1 MANGFDEMDE
11 FDGGGGDEFARLSN
25 AELYRQAYGGGT
37 DAGGAAGVGGGDEF
51 AGLSNAELYR
61 QAFAGPAKR
70 EEAGAS
76 LPEPERGERG
86 RSVYGRVNLN
96 ALPTHDELAAKGERG
111 GVETAMLNRQEKTGI
126 ESDYDGSWWGG
137 VRDASQAFAHAV
149 FGHPITNAMNANL
162 QALARGTYTDIFGNE
177 TPLEQLPDAT
187 LDYVMDNTGANGFAG
202 VRALLGERASHAWRG
217 EDNIMRQWDER
228 EGAKFADEAER
239 KRARVA
245 YAKELAQNMIS
256 MQEESKLAASD
267 ELAAREE
274 TFKGAL
280 GRGLLEQGGYT
291 ARFMIGKYGFIAGVL
306 EGVERAGELL
316 SDKTKVDKNG
326 EIVADA
332 KRDTMGAA
340 LAKGAARGV
349 IAPAVELVGGKLL
362 MAGAKG
368 AVRNTL
374 GRIPLV
380 KAAGGKLAATA
391 AGKSVAAFA
400 RKMDYVRRMTGMGS
414 FPEEMAEEWEDQ
426 VLDAAIGL
434 DRRASENAGTTA
446 LGRARESNAQFFT
459 AQNFGDLAKSMILM
473 QVIQGGAAH
482 ALDRMNA
489 RRVDAVLEN
498 VCGVERGKL
507 RNWTANQKQQAFTAW
522 VEGLSEEN
530 VRNMVDGGS
539 RALNRFMS
547 EMFGGHGMAPVAL
560 KDGEGRTVGRA
571 LVRTGRGG
579 ATAGEVNEAL
589 GEIRR
594 AAGENDFT
602 ERDADGNPVERRFT
616 PQTTEDGKGGSK
628 PMWTPAQDE
637 AGNPVLRLV
646 DAENGVTID
655 SYDFPDDDAPTYRVY
670 DARGRQRAADGI
682 ENALAY
688 ANGMV
693 ADLAQRNAK
702 LRYIRR
708 MAGDVLRNQ
717 RVFVGDTMAD
727 VRRDYDAQ
735 FGAGAFDRAMKS
747 GDGQYIEGEGDGE
760 ISGASFWMPETDAD
774 GKSTLVPATDRDGN
788 PVYETDAKGKPV
800 LDAAGNPVR
809 KMVRPRAVF
818 FALDSNRSVAELNA
832 TAYHEVARHSG
843 LAQMYTPEEKADFLR
858 RLSAG
863 SFGDAKNRMDWDGL
877 VRGQMAFRGKKS
889 EAELW
894 KDPDAVEEIF
904 AVMTEGMTE
913 SPSLKQRFMANVY
926 DWYRNR
932 FKQNLDI
939 QPDELAVVVD
949 ELNRFARRGGGAAP
963 GGGVTYQ
970 AREGRELEGDLANVK
985 EMRAMRRDAANA
997 RPALPYTPDAA
1008 EGTREKTFG
1017 EQKAEEDA
1025 ADAALAERMEADR
1038 AEEEA
1043 DRDKGGED
1051 ARQTRKNA
1059 PVSAPTE
1066 AGTTT
1071 QPRDAARAEGRKSG
1085 DAAVAAFDRNSTVL
1099 SGDEV
1104 RKTMPGYDPK
1114 DWRTHVDRT
1123 GYVGPHLEA
1132 QFRHLLK
1139 TRKGKGN
1146 GTVVFLAGGNG
1157 VGKSTFAQRLGGTP
1171 DFTIDSTL
1179 GNLDATKRQ
1188 IDAIL
1193 ANGEK
1198 PIIAFVYRNPR
1209 EAIEGIRNRVANGG
1223 HTVSPLSF
1231 ANSHVKSRDNLRL
1244 LSEAYGDKIDIRI
1257 YDNSVPNGPRITPEQ
1272 LEEKERIDHE
1282 ELRRL
1287 ASEHLGKEGRLAG
1300 SDRTGS
1306 VHGSGAKGEGAG
1318 RAEGGAETGRADRV
1332 DNATEGQRRGG
1343 DDDAAYRDWLSR
1355 TLRKDTPENRAKY
1368 GTDLVAAVA
1377 DYSKALGRS
1386 RNIKNTGTRLESVLR
1401 GMADGKAWRWS
1412 VPARGGGR
1420 VRVNLEDALARL
1432 DKAGKL
1438 YGGDGR
1444 AVLAPFRSLVEAV
1457 YPSVSQGRKDRVADV
1472 VRNVLGPLWPAHRQA
1487 YKEENRARYAP
1498 LAEER
1503 SRAAKR
1509 TLHGAKEYAEE
1520 QGDLRAYADA
1530 HPESRIARWLGT
1542 TMFVPSEGDNAA
1554 IHDWW
1559 KQNVGF
1565 GKDMDRA
1572 TARFLA
1578 GRNLESGSND
1588 GSDWWRE
1595 AGEDLSD
1602 GNDGADW
1609 DRITHF
1615 LDALLDERARAL
1627 EWAGKT
1633 RGGERAAGAEG
1644 ERTPSWYG
1652 KAEEDMTEGER
1663 NAMEAFAR
1671 DELDEIEGAN
1681 YDVTDDPHTLFRR
1694 SPSGAEAAE
1703 RTRREYNEVV
1713 ARYTNPDGTKR
1724 PGWMHAPNGKP
1735 TRLTERQWVQ
1745 VRTPSFKKWF
1755 GDWERLADLY
1765 AARDFALNSEPVA
1778 EVSGNDFQ
1786 KDPTGANTLIDRV
1799 ADYFAGFGGKAE
1811 SPDLGTVEL
1820 TRRGVKSSV
1829 AHGIGAKKAAAFA
1842 AVKDVIEKGVVFD
1855 RNDDWKGRGY
1865 ATAAIAAPIRMGGK
1879 DYVCELI
1886 VNRYKD
1892 RNAFYLHEVNLK
1904 EKLSDTIKTATGAVS
1919 IGESARPVMSI
1930 IAQRLAEV
1938 NPASVSKVVDENGE
1952 PQVVYHGHVDDFTVF
1967 KPSERGKL
1975 GKGVYLSAYKEKA
1988 GRYSRIKGK
1997 FGYGHE
2003 KVMSLFVNI
2012 RNPYVGSGERYDE
2025 GLRNALT
2032 DNSYDGIISDKNM
2045 VEIVARNPAQVK
2057 SATDNT
2063 GAFAPANPDIRFSV
2077 RRVTPEEDAAY
2088 MDAVKR
2094 GDTEAAEKMERD
2106 AVARAMPDTKVVG
2119 ADGKPMKVYHGSRTG
2134 ANIKIFRTPSFFSDN
2149 RDVADMFKKEADFI
2163 LRVNG
2168 KEVAIDDVTARQIAD
2183 ELTGGDYTPDEMANW
2198 GSFAESIRDIEDNG
2212 KGYGGRD
2219 VIADALGG
2227 VGIDTPLDEITEMS
2241 FMRVPDIYECY
2252 VNITNPLEIDFKGKT
2267 WGQEGTKEMEAAV
2280 RDAAK
2285 NGYDGVIVRNIRE
2298 GGFLG
2303 ELRNGEEPPLSTD
2316 YIPVIPN
2323 QIKLADAVTRDD
2335 AGNVIPLSQ
2344 RFDQQ
2349 NPDIRF
2355 SVRRMDDAARRRNLL
2370 AVHNIS
2376 LDGIRKV
2383 VELGG
2388 FAMPSIAVVRDD
2400 YGHSEFGDCTV
2411 LFAPSTIDPRRD
2423 RRNTIYSHDA
2433 WTPTFPAVYNRID
2446 EDGIARTNRAIIQ
2459 MVPEDV
2465 YRAIGNDHYKLNY
2478 LDGIHDAFDTA
2489 EDAADAYAGN
2499 AIVKA
2504 AYLVSNGETVTPVMV
2519 KKNYFAGKKGVV
2531 GHLDENMIAE
2541 LESRLGDR
2549 LVAAAEGPGAKAF
2562 SVYERLLPEV
2572 RRLIRTNDAYVRE
2585 KLDATGD
2592 DAFSEFEVSQ
2602 IADVVSAIRADK
2614 ERGEYGKKV
2623 VSEYATRR
2631 NISGRVDEN
2640 DPDYR
2645 AWINAQYG
2653 RPILGKGIYNGRE
2666 RFTAQG
2672 RKRAWDAL
2680 HDELTLENVVRAMKK
2695 TQPTNGSGILGRN
2708 PFGVAVKKFS
2718 SIGDLKKSGDGILR
2732 NLTRD
2737 EDKSIKEE
2745 LTARLGRLVS
2755 RYMETNEHQDANR
2768 YIEYNKAVDMM
2779 FDAFEKAHGRLDAMK
2794 RGLNG
2799 FGYSADDGLTR
2810 EIMSVFSDIS
2820 VMPTNYFE
2828 AKPQRAV
2835 RFDEMKAWIVP
2846 DSISP
2851 EDHRLLDERGQRVF
2865 TYRNGDE
2872 TDRLRAVNEA
2882 ADQTDVRFSIRVN
2895 PRLREEVEAALAK
2908 DADGHYGVS
2917 QGKVVRFADNLPI
2930 LNFLGVKVDGVFT
2943 TADRLRKMAGK
2954 HHLGGDQ
2961 IASLIERA
2969 DAPAAVFLDID
2980 GNGSNVILTD
2990 TMADDGNGT
2999 VKPVMVLLRPA
3010 KRGAGEY
3017 IASAY
3022 ARTDA
3027 GEGAYIAWKTR
3038 LRYLDENKIA
3048 GLGLKEETDSQ
3059 LKPSRPDEDV
3069 KTPEEFTSWR
3079 STANSVAQPGA
3090 GAQGPDVR
3098 FSIPRLYT
3106 GSAAD
3111 YERPS
3116 LHAIGTGEGNQA
3128 YGWGLYASN
3137 RRGVAESYAKINDGL
3152 HTFDGR
3158 PIEYISVALSPQ
3170 ERAIKAF
3177 TAANGDKN
3185 RARETLVGNAK
3196 RARGKSRKEWD
3207 DAVEWFDEN
3216 GGRLATAKP
3225 HLYEQTWFTDRAP
3238 GDESQLLKWYEP
3250 VSEEN
3255 VGRIQKQADS
3265 EGIGQAVR
3273 DALRYGD
3280 GYDGKDVY
3288 HALSRNFGSSKA
3300 ASEFLARAGIDGVK
3314 YPVDSYGKAVKDGDK
3329 AGWNY
3334 VSFRDDNIRVDHKW
3348 RDGGMVFR
3356 RVTDKSEIARLEN
3369 DPKGYTEAYASAQ
3382 VIDGKVYSPMAAYI
3396 DGKLTE
3402 PFGIGEWQKSEEH
3415 PELAD
3420 ASGNFKLDK
3429 TGRSKDAITAKYNP
3443 YWHSVSLDSPL
3454 NDQFS
3459 TDYARPN
3466 LVMIKVR
3473 IPNSDLLSGY
3483 RAENAKDPVGALKW
3497 KSGDVTNAL
3506 KRAGKP
3512 DRTVFLSRYRQVL
3525 KVLSNEEAARL
3536 IARQLEGVDIR
3547 LPANVVTPAVR
3558 DLLVGKY
3565 GVRLGEPTGNAN
3577 ARAKYARELREQGVR
3592 FRRNTN
3598 DNLREDV
3605 ASALN
3610 TDRESGKVISGHSV
3624 VEFSDTPVALLNAGI
3639 PDGRI
3644 YTHAY
3649 ILRKIEKKHDI
3660 DLNGI
3665 VSLVDAISEPAALLR
3680 DNAKDGYIVLTKQHA
3695 KDINGRNAPVMVY
3708 LRPDGKGNFIASA
3721 YSKTENGERQ
3731 FTNLINAGG
3740 LLSVDKN
3747 KIADLNLTGEVKS
3760 SFESAKVGNLFSSV
3774 PQSSGTEQGGVALRN
3789 RRYTPDP
3796 AARLLADALGLS
3808 AREAAALAAGAAN
3821 APLGVGNDRR
3831 DSMPGAAR
3839 DLVDAVSDEEGIAA
3853 AFDTTRNL
3861 VGRLFGKGAAERWR
3875 ALRRGLRRR
3884 LTNYLEPVVEMQRL
3898 VERRTLHRVR
3908 VEDSVADAAKFAYSH
3923 QTRMWEDA
3931 EREVLAPLYKEIAEN
3946 GLDAPAKSIGEGT
3959 VLHELLLALH
3969 GPAFNRMISERTD
3982 GKTLDGSGAS
3992 TAFWLGVLRGHGAN
4006 GTDAQLLG
4014 ALARGDYAALGW
4026 AGGSVGAK
4034 AAKAVSLVREL
4045 TNRTRDVLERSG
4057 RLGAKQ
4063 RATWEALSPFYVPMR
4078 FDLNADDNFVKV
4090 WLHGGT
4096 LEGGGYARNYAG
4108 GESRHAFGH
4117 RNIAD
4122 NPIVFAVQQHADA
4135 IQRATDNDVR
4145 RKLADM
4151 VRRNEFL
4158 GHVVDADGI
4167 VDMGGVVNPRA
4178 PSGFVGLPRAK
4189 TLGADTKA
4197 RESIAVGSLE
4207 QEDNIVAFKE
4217 GGDVKF
4223 IVLGPRT
4230 NASGRGAA
4238 EDRALSE
4245 AEARLVGRAVKKT
4258 SLAQVGPVLKFVRG
4272 LTRTFGQLRTT
4283 LSPEF
4288 LVSNFLADNAQA
4300 AGNVYATFGAK
4311 GVAQFERG
4319 VPAALASAR
4328 RMLNGKLGTSR
4339 MDAYAREMRE
4349 GGGLIGGL
4357 STANFADVQRDVERE
4372 VAKFAGDRKVR
4383 VLDFI
4388 SHMAERMNAPFEV
4401 ASRLSAY
4408 AVCRENGMTRAEAAK
4423 YAREVTVDFN
4433 QKGEWTPVLNAL
4445 YAFSNASLV
4454 DMERSFGAYAARRG
4468 LRLSFALVALG
4479 FLSSMLGYWQD
4490 DPDDAREGAAQWKDT
4505 KDYVK
4510 QNKLGFRAGTNLYS
4524 VPIRGVNRVLYY
4536 AGHKLWE
4543 VLSGRQG
4550 AGEAAWEVGSF
4561 AASNLVDPIGDAA
4574 KPLQAVTPSVLRP
4587 GMELLQNESFS
4598 GAQIYREPMNRR
4610 LDVRS
4615 AMGRRT
4621 TPGIWH
4627 NVAEAMN
4634 AVTGGNRNKRGAI
4647 DVQPEVY
4654 QYVYSWLTGSAGND
4668 IARAA
4673 NVVKDIATWDFSD
4686 MEDARNVPFVRRFT
4700 SGLQAN
4706 TPTFREKMDEFNED
4720 VKQFKDVANED
4731 PGVMADLRARHPFFG
4746 ASPSARR
4753 WLGELTDLG
4762 KAARKLMKAEMSLDG
4777 EDRKAAHRLRLQVQ
4791 AAFIHRFG
4799 HAPEE
4804 DTSDD
4809 RAFARSR
4816 DREAAKVIKANRK

>member
-37 DAGGAAGVGGGDEF
+37 DAGGAEDEDGGAAGVGGGDEF

-61 QAFAGPAKR
+61 QAFAGPARR

-86 RSVYGRVNLN
+86 RFVYGRVNLN

-111 GVETAMLNRQEKTGI
+111 GVETAMLNRQEETGI

-149 FGHPITNAMNANL
+149 FGRPITNAMNANL

-202 VRALLGERASHAWRG
+202 ARALLGERASHAWRG

-380 KAAGGKLAATA
+380 KAVGGKLATTA

-400 RKMDYVRRMTGMGS
+400 RKMDYVGRMTGMGS

-459 AQNFGDLAKSMILM
+459 AQNLGDLAKSMILM

-616 PQTTEDGKGGSK
+616 PQTAEDGKGGRK

-655 SYDFPDDDAPTYRVY
+655 SYDFPGDDAPTYRVY

-985 EMRAMRRDAANA
+985 AMRAMRRDAANA

-1038 AEEEA
+1038 AGDENPFSRAKERAKEIDRKNGSESEKVVDLANAVEDGNENEISRAQGRHFRLARTSDLLKECGLSGDFFTIRTGVVLRHHGKDSGHAISANEWVDISVALTERKPQLVERYGKSEKSYRIWTEAKIGGKTAIVGVDVKSVGMDMEVNSISTAFGASGAVPKEENIVYPKTKKEIQSVLTRHNSGRYPGSPSTTKSIA
-1043 DRDKGGED
+1043 QSDGGVKGGED

-1071 QPRDAARAEGRKSG
+1071 QPRDAARAEGRESG
-1085 DAAVAAFDRNSTVL
+1085 DEAVAAFDRNSTVL

-1123 GYVGPHLEA
+1123 GYVGPRLEA

-1157 VGKSTFAQRLGGTP
+1157 AGKSTFAQRLGVTP

-1198 PIIAFVYRNPR
+1198 PIITFVYRNPR

-1287 ASEHLGKEGRLAG
+1287 ASERLGQEGRLAG

-1306 VHGSGAKGEGAG
+1306 VHGSGAKSEGAG
-1318 RAEGGAETGRADRV
+1318 RAEGGAGTGRADRV

-1343 DDDAAYRDWLSR
+1343 DDDAAYRDWLAR

-1377 DYSKALGRS
+1377 DYAKALGRS
-1386 RNIKNTGTRLESVLR
+1386 RNIKNTRTRLESVLR

-1444 AVLAPFRSLVEAV
+1444 AVLAPFRSLVEGV

-1644 ERTPSWYG
+1644 ERAPSWYG

-1703 RTRREYNEVV
+1703 RARREYDEVV

-1724 PGWMHAPNGKP
+1724 PGWMRAPNGKP

-1755 GDWERLADLY
+1755 GDWER
-1765 AARDFALNSEPVA
+1765 
-1778 EVSGNDFQ
+1778 
-1786 KDPTGANTLIDRV
+1786 GAV
-1799 ADYFAGFGGKAE
+1799 ADAILGDADIASDGALLKMEAKAQRAEAKRIYDALKAGG
-1811 SPDLGTVEL
+1811 PVETADGRSVHFL
-1820 TRRGVKSSV
+1820 TRGFKEIKSHSADPHTLAIVPILKEVV
-1829 AHGIGAKKAAAFA
+1829 ASARYIGEG
-1842 AVKDVIEKGVVFD
+1842 DVA
-1855 RNDDWKGRGY
+1855 
-1865 ATAAIAAPIRMGGK
+1865 ATAANK
-1879 DYVCELI
+1879 DVKAYHI
-1886 VNRYKD
+1886 YAR
-1892 RNAFYLHEVNLK
+1892 RVNLGDGSMVARIVIREDKNGNQFYDEESTSIENVK
-1904 EKLSDTIKTATGAVS
+1904 EIQGQGSREPNTGS
-1919 IGESARPVMSI
+1919 GPESPYAPHS
-1930 IAQRLAEV
+1930 LAEFFGGI
-1938 NPASVSKVVDENGE
+1938 NPDSVSKVVDENGE
-1952 PQVVYHGHVDDFTVF
+1952 PLVVYHGSPHEFSVF
-1967 KPSERGKL
+1967 DR
-1975 GKGVYLSAYKEKA
+1975 
-1988 GRYSRIKGK
+1988 RR
-1997 FGYGHE
+1997 
-2003 KVMSLFVNI
+2003 I
-2012 RNPYVGSGERYDE
+2012 RNNTRNMRGFFFTTNRDTSGYYGKEMPCFLNVRRPLVETRGEGGEETIQAALKDGSIARHDGTIAYAGEDIKSNPYLNR
-2025 GLRNALT
+2025 GLAE
-2032 DNSYDGIISDKNM
+2032 DGII
-2045 VEIVARNPAQVK
+2045 EIVVLNPTQIK

-2063 GAFAPANPDIRFSV
+2063 GAFDPANPDIRFSV
-2077 RRVTPEEDAAY
+2077 RRVTTEEDAAY
-2088 MDAVKR
+2088 MDAVRR
-2094 GDTEAAEKMERD
+2094 GDMEAAEKMERD

-2168 KEVAIDDVTARQIAD
+2168 KEVAIDDMTARQIAD

-2285 NGYDGVIVRNIRE
+2285 NGYDGIIVRNIRE

-2316 YIPVIPN
+2316 YIPVSPN

-2349 NPDIRF
+2349 NQDIRF
-2355 SVRRMDDAARRRNLL
+2355 SIAGARGASALGVRGVADAEAMEKDGRDRTEIWRRTGWWRGADGKWRFELPPVRMKGEEEVMSALRDGGNEATLGKLLDAPKLFAAYPQLKGVKVVFSPEYKDGIDGWYAPALGEIRLFNTGLRSPADQDEYTRKAYDNYLRIVDSDEYLRKILEDFDAIGIEHGTFEEERADARWMIEHMDRRIADRNAATVRGIVNERGEESVYQRIVHEVQHAVQMAEGFEKGGDVADADYWRIAGEVEARNAARR
-2370 AVHNIS
+2370 
-2376 LDGIRKV
+2376 D
-2383 VELGG
+2383 
-2388 FAMPSIAVVRDD
+2388 AM
-2400 YGHSEFGDCTV
+2400 
-2411 LFAPSTIDPRRD
+2411 
-2423 RRNTIYSHDA
+2423 
-2433 WTPTFPAVYNRID
+2433 TP
-2446 EDGIARTNRAIIQ
+2446 EERAAT
-2459 MVPEDV
+2459 PPWETEDV
-2465 YRAIGNDHYKLNY
+2465 P
-2478 LDGIHDAFDTA
+2478 
-2489 EDAADAYAGN
+2489 AD
-2499 AIVKA
+2499 
-2504 AYLVSNGETVTPVMV
+2504 
-2519 KKNYFAGKKGVV
+2519 
-2531 GHLDENMIAE
+2531 
-2541 LESRLGDR
+2541 
-2549 LVAAAEGPGAKAF
+2549 
-2562 SVYERLLPEV
+2562 
-2572 RRLIRTNDAYVRE
+2572 
-2585 KLDATGD
+2585 
-2592 DAFSEFEVSQ
+2592 SQ
-2602 IADVVSAIRADK
+2602 I
-2614 ERGEYGKKV
+2614 
-2623 VSEYATRR
+2623 
-2631 NISGRVDEN
+2631 
-2640 DPDYR
+2640 
-2645 AWINAQYG
+2645 
-2653 RPILGKGIYNGRE
+2653 
-2666 RFTAQG
+2666 
-2672 RKRAWDAL
+2672 
-2680 HDELTLENVVRAMKK
+2680 M
-2695 TQPTNGSGILGRN
+2695 
-2708 PFGVAVKKFS
+2708 
-2718 SIGDLKKSGDGILR
+2718 
-2732 NLTRD
+2732 
-2737 EDKSIKEE
+2737 
-2745 LTARLGRLVS
+2745 
-2755 RYMETNEHQDANR
+2755 
-2768 YIEYNKAVDMM
+2768 
-2779 FDAFEKAHGRLDAMK
+2779 
-2794 RGLNG
+2794 
-2799 FGYSADDGLTR
+2799 
-2810 EIMSVFSDIS
+2810 
-2820 VMPTNYFE
+2820 
-2828 AKPQRAV
+2828 
-2835 RFDEMKAWIVP
+2835 
-2846 DSISP
+2846 
-2851 EDHRLLDERGQRVF
+2851 
-2865 TYRNGDE
+2865 
-2872 TDRLRAVNEA
+2872 
-2882 ADQTDVRFSIRVN
+2882 RFSIRVN

-2908 DADGHYGVS
+2908 RSSTDTATRQMKRHEEIEFSENIPFFG
-2917 QGKVVRFADNLPI
+2917 
-2930 LNFLGVKVDGVFT
+2930 FLGLPNVRVVTDVVKI
-2943 TADRLRKMAGK
+2943 RKFAQK
-2954 HHLGGDQ
+2954 HHLTKEQ
-2961 IASLIERA
+2961 IADIPNRY
-2969 DAPAAVFLDID
+2969 DRPVAVMKD
-2980 GNGSNVILTD
+2980 GTDGYVVLTD
-2990 TMADDGNGT
+2990 MMAETDNGEE
-2999 VKPVMVLLRPA
+2999 KPVRLFLRP
-3010 KRGAGEY
+3010 KKWKSGEVVFVATAMSENAADERNY
-3017 IASAY
+3017 YEPILKSGLLFA
-3022 ARTDA
+3022 
-3027 GEGAYIAWKTR
+3027 
-3038 LRYLDENKIA
+3038 DENRIA
-3048 GLGLKEETDSQ
+3048 GLGLEEETESILRTQASGDHVLTASDYS
-3059 LKPSRPDEDV
+3059 K
-3069 KTPEEFTSWR
+3069 W
-3079 STANSVAQPGA
+3079 STAHSVAQPGA

-3098 FSIPRLYT
+3098 FSIPGLYT

-3116 LHAIGTGEGNQA
+3116 LHYVGTGEGNQV

-3137 RRGVAESYAKINDGL
+3137 RRGVAESYAKNNDGL

-3170 ERAIKAF
+3170 EKAIKAF

-3207 DAVEWFDEN
+3207 AAVEWFDEN

-3238 GDESQLLKWYEP
+3238 GDESHLLKWYDAISDSNWDR
-3250 VSEEN
+3250 V
-3255 VGRIQKQADS
+3255 IAQAEK
-3265 EGIGQAVR
+3265 EGLREKLKGAWWLRFNGDLEHFITDNGNSG
-3273 DALRYGD
+3273 DAIYER
-3280 GYDGKDVY
+3280 
-3288 HALSRNFGSSKA
+3288 LSKLLGGPQS

-3314 YPVDSYGKAVKDGDK
+3314 YPVGSYGKAVKDGDE

-3459 TDYARPN
+3459 TAYARPN

-3592 FRRNTN
+3592 FRMSSTDIDPITLRNEIDRSLKRNANGHYAAKAN
-3598 DNLREDV
+3598 DEI
-3605 ASALN
+3605 
-3610 TDRESGKVISGHSV
+3610 T
-3624 VEFSDTPVALLNAGI
+3624 FSEHVPHVLYMLGAKDA
-3639 PDGRI
+3639 RI
-3644 YTHAY
+3644 YTKNY
-3649 ILRKIEKKHDI
+3649 TIRKIIEDH
-3660 DLNGI
+3660 
-3665 VSLVDAISEPAALLR
+3665 SLLPEQVAGLVKSLENPVAVLSD
-3680 DNAKDGYIVLTKQHA
+3680 DGGSYVVLT
-3695 KDINGRNAPVMVY
+3695 DIMARNLDGQMKPVMIWM
-3708 LRPDGKGNFIASA
+3708 RPDSKGNYIASA
-3721 YSKTENGERQ
+3721 YSRTLAGEKKYV
-3731 FTNLINAGG
+3731 NLINAKR
-3740 LLSVDKN
+3740 LLYLDKN
-3747 KIADLNLTGEVKS
+3747 KVAALNLGGEAKS
-3760 SFESAKVGNLFSSV
+3760 SFVS
-3774 PQSSGTEQGGVALRN
+3774 PSSGNVVKTPEDLSSFVSVGIIPQTPTSAQGGVAMRN

-3796 AARLLADALGLS
+3796 TARLLADALGLS
-3808 AREAAALAAGAAN
+3808 AREAAALATGAAN

-4045 TNRTRDVLERSG
+4045 TDRTRDVLERSG

-4078 FDLNADDNFVKV
+4078 FDQNADDNFVKV

-4197 RESIAVGSLE
+4197 RESTAVGSLE

-4245 AEARLVGRAVKKT
+4245 AEARLVGLAVKKT

-4543 VLSGRQG
+4543 VLSGRKG

-4598 GAQIYREPMNRR
+4598 GTQIYREPMNRR

>member
-11 FDGGGGDEFARLSN
+11 FDDGGGDEFAGLSN

-37 DAGGAAGVGGGDEF
+37 DAGGAEDEDRGAAGVGGGDEF

-61 QAFAGPAKR
+61 QAFAGPARR

-86 RSVYGRVNLN
+86 RSVYGRVNPN

-111 GVETAMLNRQEKTGI
+111 GVETAMLNRQEETGI
-126 ESDYDGSWWGG
+126 ESNYDGSWWGG

-149 FGHPITNAMNANL
+149 FGRPITNAMNANL

-400 RKMDYVRRMTGMGS
+400 RKMDYVGRMTGMGS

-459 AQNFGDLAKSMILM
+459 AQNLGDLAKSMILM

-616 PQTTEDGKGGSK
+616 PQTAEDGKGGRK

-655 SYDFPDDDAPTYRVY
+655 SYDFPGDDAPTYRVY

-727 VRRDYDAQ
+727 VRRDYDRQ

-985 EMRAMRRDAANA
+985 AMRAMSRDAANA
-997 RPALPYTPDAA
+997 RSALPYTPDAA

-1038 AEEEA
+1038 AGEEA
-1043 DRDKGGED
+1043 DGDKGGED

-1071 QPRDAARAEGRKSG
+1071 PPRDAARADGRKSG
-1085 DAAVAAFDRNSTVL
+1085 DAAVAAAVAADGENGTQLSNVVRLAVAIETNDEAVKSELAGKHFRLAKTSDTLKGVGLTGDFFTIRSGVVLRHNGKDDSHNITPTEWVDIADALANRKPLLVETRNADSSSFRIWTRATIRGRPAIVGADVKNAGRELTVN
-1099 SGDEV
+1099 SIATTFGAEGIHPKEDGIVYPKSSEEV
-1104 RKTMPGYDPK
+1104 RSVLTRLNSGRYPASPQSTDSI
-1114 DWRTHVDRT
+1114 
-1123 GYVGPHLEA
+1123 A
-1132 QFRHLLK
+1132 QPSAE
-1139 TRKGKGN
+1139 
-1146 GTVVFLAGGNG
+1146 V
-1157 VGKSTFAQRLGGTP
+1157 
-1171 DFTIDSTL
+1171 
-1179 GNLDATKRQ
+1179 
-1188 IDAIL
+1188 
-1193 ANGEK
+1193 
-1198 PIIAFVYRNPR
+1198 
-1209 EAIEGIRNRVANGG
+1209 
-1223 HTVSPLSF
+1223 
-1231 ANSHVKSRDNLRL
+1231 
-1244 LSEAYGDKIDIRI
+1244 
-1257 YDNSVPNGPRITPEQ
+1257 
-1272 LEEKERIDHE
+1272 
-1282 ELRRL
+1282 
-1287 ASEHLGKEGRLAG
+1287 
-1300 SDRTGS
+1300 
-1306 VHGSGAKGEGAG
+1306 KGE
-1318 RAEGGAETGRADRV
+1318 EE
-1332 DNATEGQRRGG
+1332 
-1343 DDDAAYRDWLSR
+1343 AYRDWLAR
-1355 TLRKDTPENRAKY
+1355 TLRKDTPKNRAKY

-1377 DYSKALGRS
+1377 DYAKAIGRG

-1420 VRVNLEDALARL
+1420 VRVNMEDALARL

-1444 AVLAPFRSLVEAV
+1444 AVLAPFRSLVEGV

-1472 VRNVLGPLWPAHRQA
+1472 VRNVLGPLWPAHRQT

-1498 LAEER
+1498 LAEAR

-1644 ERTPSWYG
+1644 ERAPSWYG

-1681 YDVTDDPHTLFRR
+1681 YDVTDDPNTLFRR

-1703 RTRREYNEVV
+1703 RTRREYDEVV

-1735 TRLTERQWVQ
+1735 TRLTDLQWVQ

-1755 GDWERLADLY
+1755 GDWERGAVADAILGDADIVVENGILDMPQKEQRSAAKALYDELKAGGPVVTQDGRSVKFTGVGFKKAKSHSADPHILAIVPILRNVISTAHYFGEGDAVVENGREMKYHLY
-1765 AARDFALNSEPVA
+1765 ARRVNLGDGSMVARIVLREDVNGNIFYDEESTSLESIREIHDPVTREPNTGGKSESPYAPHSLA
-1778 EVSGNDFQ
+1778 EF
-1786 KDPTGANTLIDRV
+1786 
-1799 ADYFAGFGGKAE
+1799 FGGIN
-1811 SPDLGTVEL
+1811 PD
-1820 TRRGVKSSV
+1820 
-1829 AHGIGAKKAAAFA
+1829 
-1842 AVKDVIEKGVVFD
+1842 
-1855 RNDDWKGRGY
+1855 
-1865 ATAAIAAPIRMGGK
+1865 
-1879 DYVCELI
+1879 
-1886 VNRYKD
+1886 
-1892 RNAFYLHEVNLK
+1892 
-1904 EKLSDTIKTATGAVS
+1904 
-1919 IGESARPVMSI
+1919 
-1930 IAQRLAEV
+1930 
-1938 NPASVSKVVDENGE
+1938 SVSKVVDENGE
-1952 PQVVYHGHVDDFTVF
+1952 PRVVWHG
-1967 KPSERGKL
+1967 SEKRFSEFSNKLIGSHTDANGHDGVGVWGRGHYFSDRKDL
-1975 GKGVYLSAYKEKA
+1975 AEEYQRGNPDGQTIATFLD
-1988 GRYSRIKGK
+1988 
-1997 FGYGHE
+1997 
-2003 KVMSLFVNI
+2003 I
-2012 RNPYVGSGERYDE
+2012 RNPMPKEEVLRIANEAWDYADPDGKNYYREYQRLIDE
-2025 GLRNALT
+2025 SVRKN
-2032 DNSYDGIISDKNM
+2032 DYDGVMAKGKHATEYVAISPTQ
-2045 VEIVARNPAQVK
+2045 IK

-2063 GAFAPANPDIRFSV
+2063 GSFDPANPDIRFSV

-2198 GSFAESIRDIEDNG
+2198 GSFAESIRDIDDNG

-2280 RDAAK
+2280 RDAAQ

-2303 ELRNGEEPPLSTD
+2303 ELRNGQEPPLSTD
-2316 YIPVIPN
+2316 YIPVSPN

-2355 SVRRMDDAARRRNLL
+2355 SVRLAPELRETLTLEPSDEATAKASVKAWRAERKAFTNRRNGRTAELKADWTKIFSEPAKKKSANYAAHYAAANRLDTLFENGVRMWDEPPRNGSRDIRAYAKYGCPFEFGGETYLAKITVKEYADGKATDGFYSIEAISVEKIGAGGINAGITSIEGHELDPGATAVLKNMLQQTPRIVPNAAAGRNGGEMRFSIAGARGASALGVRGVADAEAMEKDGRDRTEIWRRTGWWRGADGKWRFELPPVRMKGEEEVMSALRDGGNEATLGKLLDAPKLFAAYPQLKGVKVVFSPEYKDGIDGWYAPALGEIRLFNTGLRSPADQDEYTRKAYDNYLRIVDSDEYLRKILEDFDAIGIEHGTFEEERADARWMIEHMDRRIADRNAATVRGIVNERGEESVYQRIVHEVQHAVQMAEGFEKGGDVADADYWRIAGEVEARNAARR
-2370 AVHNIS
+2370 
-2376 LDGIRKV
+2376 D
-2383 VELGG
+2383 
-2388 FAMPSIAVVRDD
+2388 AM
-2400 YGHSEFGDCTV
+2400 
-2411 LFAPSTIDPRRD
+2411 
-2423 RRNTIYSHDA
+2423 
-2433 WTPTFPAVYNRID
+2433 TP
-2446 EDGIARTNRAIIQ
+2446 EERAAT
-2459 MVPEDV
+2459 PPWETEDV
-2465 YRAIGNDHYKLNY
+2465 P
-2478 LDGIHDAFDTA
+2478 
-2489 EDAADAYAGN
+2489 AD
-2499 AIVKA
+2499 
-2504 AYLVSNGETVTPVMV
+2504 
-2519 KKNYFAGKKGVV
+2519 
-2531 GHLDENMIAE
+2531 
-2541 LESRLGDR
+2541 
-2549 LVAAAEGPGAKAF
+2549 
-2562 SVYERLLPEV
+2562 
-2572 RRLIRTNDAYVRE
+2572 
-2585 KLDATGD
+2585 
-2592 DAFSEFEVSQ
+2592 SQ
-2602 IADVVSAIRADK
+2602 I
-2614 ERGEYGKKV
+2614 
-2623 VSEYATRR
+2623 
-2631 NISGRVDEN
+2631 
-2640 DPDYR
+2640 
-2645 AWINAQYG
+2645 
-2653 RPILGKGIYNGRE
+2653 
-2666 RFTAQG
+2666 
-2672 RKRAWDAL
+2672 
-2680 HDELTLENVVRAMKK
+2680 M
-2695 TQPTNGSGILGRN
+2695 
-2708 PFGVAVKKFS
+2708 
-2718 SIGDLKKSGDGILR
+2718 
-2732 NLTRD
+2732 
-2737 EDKSIKEE
+2737 
-2745 LTARLGRLVS
+2745 
-2755 RYMETNEHQDANR
+2755 
-2768 YIEYNKAVDMM
+2768 
-2779 FDAFEKAHGRLDAMK
+2779 
-2794 RGLNG
+2794 
-2799 FGYSADDGLTR
+2799 
-2810 EIMSVFSDIS
+2810 
-2820 VMPTNYFE
+2820 
-2828 AKPQRAV
+2828 
-2835 RFDEMKAWIVP
+2835 
-2846 DSISP
+2846 
-2851 EDHRLLDERGQRVF
+2851 
-2865 TYRNGDE
+2865 
-2872 TDRLRAVNEA
+2872 
-2882 ADQTDVRFSIRVN
+2882 RFSIRVN

-2908 DADGHYGVS
+2908 RSSTDTTTRQMKRHEEIEFSENIPFFG
-2917 QGKVVRFADNLPI
+2917 
-2930 LNFLGVKVDGVFT
+2930 FLGLPNVRVVTDVVKI
-2943 TADRLRKMAGK
+2943 RKFAQK
-2954 HHLGGDQ
+2954 HHLTKEQ
-2961 IASLIERA
+2961 IADIPNRY
-2969 DAPAAVFLDID
+2969 DRPVAVMKD
-2980 GNGSNVILTD
+2980 GTDGYVVLTD
-2990 TMADDGNGT
+2990 MMAETDNGEE
-2999 VKPVMVLLRPA
+2999 KPVRLFLRP
-3010 KRGAGEY
+3010 KEWKSGEVVFVATAMSENAADERNY
-3017 IASAY
+3017 YEPILKSGLLFA
-3022 ARTDA
+3022 
-3027 GEGAYIAWKTR
+3027 
-3038 LRYLDENKIA
+3038 DENRIA
-3048 GLGLKEETDSQ
+3048 GLGLEEETESILRTQASGDHVLTASDYS
-3059 LKPSRPDEDV
+3059 K
-3069 KTPEEFTSWR
+3069 W
-3079 STANSVAQPGA
+3079 STAHSVAQPGA

-3116 LHAIGTGEGNQA
+3116 LHAIGTGEGSQV

-3137 RRGVAESYAKINDGL
+3137 RRGVAESYAKINNGL

-3170 ERAIKAF
+3170 EKAIKAF

-3207 DAVEWFDEN
+3207 AAVEWFDEN

-3238 GDESQLLKWYEP
+3238 GDESHLLKWYGKVTASQKKWIKAQAEREGLD
-3250 VSEEN
+3250 VSN
-3255 VGRIQKQADS
+3255 I
-3265 EGIGQAVR
+3265 IW
-3273 DALRYGD
+3273 D
-3280 GYDGKDVY
+3280 GGKIDGAMLY
-3288 HALSRNFGSSKA
+3288 NYLATPSYLGSPKE

-3314 YPVDSYGKAVKDGDK
+3314 YPVGSYGKAVKDGDK

-3420 ASGNFKLDK
+3420 AIGNFKLDK

-3459 TDYARPN
+3459 TAYARPN

-3512 DRTVFLSRYRQVL
+3512 DRTVFLSRYRQVM

-3592 FRRNTN
+3592 FRMSSTDIDPITLRNEIDRSLKRNANGHYAAKAN
-3598 DNLREDV
+3598 DEI
-3605 ASALN
+3605 
-3610 TDRESGKVISGHSV
+3610 T
-3624 VEFSDTPVALLNAGI
+3624 FSEHVPHVLYMLGAKNA
-3639 PDGRI
+3639 RI
-3644 YTHAY
+3644 YTKNY
-3649 ILRKIEKKHDI
+3649 TIRKIVKDH
-3660 DLNGI
+3660 
-3665 VSLVDAISEPAALLR
+3665 SLLPEQVAGFVKSLENPVAVLSD
-3680 DNAKDGYIVLTKQHA
+3680 DGGSYVVLT
-3695 KDINGRNAPVMVY
+3695 DIMARNLDGQMKPVMIWM
-3708 LRPDGKGNFIASA
+3708 RPDSKGNYIASA
-3721 YSKTENGERQ
+3721 YSRTLAGEKKYV
-3731 FTNLINAGG
+3731 NLINAKR
-3740 LLSVDKN
+3740 LLYLDKN
-3747 KIADLNLTGEVKS
+3747 KVAALNLGGEAKS
-3760 SFESAKVGNLFSSV
+3760 SFVS
-3774 PQSSGTEQGGVALRN
+3774 PSSGNVVKTPEDLSSFVSVEIIPQTPPSAQGGVALRN

-3821 APLGVGNDRR
+3821 APPEFATSPVGFKAER
-3831 DSMPGAAR
+3831 D
-3839 DLVDAVSDEEGIAA
+3839 
-3853 AFDTTRNL
+3853 RNL
-3861 VGRLFGKGAAERWR
+3861 
-3875 ALRRGLRRR
+3875 
-3884 LTNYLEPVVEMQRL
+3884 Q
-3898 VERRTLHRVR
+3898 
-3908 VEDSVADAAKFAYSH
+3908 
-3923 QTRMWEDA
+3923 
-3931 EREVLAPLYKEIAEN
+3931 
-3946 GLDAPAKSIGEGT
+3946 
-3959 VLHELLLALH
+3959 
-3969 GPAFNRMISERTD
+3969 
-3982 GKTLDGSGAS
+3982 
-3992 TAFWLGVLRGHGAN
+3992 
-4006 GTDAQLLG
+4006 
-4014 ALARGDYAALGW
+4014 
-4026 AGGSVGAK
+4026 
-4034 AAKAVSLVREL
+4034 
-4045 TNRTRDVLERSG
+4045 
-4057 RLGAKQ
+4057 
-4063 RATWEALSPFYVPMR
+4063 
-4078 FDLNADDNFVKV
+4078 
-4090 WLHGGT
+4090 
-4096 LEGGGYARNYAG
+4096 
-4108 GESRHAFGH
+4108 
-4117 RNIAD
+4117 
-4122 NPIVFAVQQHADA
+4122 
-4135 IQRATDNDVR
+4135 
-4145 RKLADM
+4145 
-4151 VRRNEFL
+4151 
-4158 GHVVDADGI
+4158 
-4167 VDMGGVVNPRA
+4167 
-4178 PSGFVGLPRAK
+4178 
-4189 TLGADTKA
+4189 
-4197 RESIAVGSLE
+4197 
-4207 QEDNIVAFKE
+4207 
-4217 GGDVKF
+4217 
-4223 IVLGPRT
+4223 
-4230 NASGRGAA
+4230 
-4238 EDRALSE
+4238 
-4245 AEARLVGRAVKKT
+4245 
-4258 SLAQVGPVLKFVRG
+4258 
-4272 LTRTFGQLRTT
+4272 
-4283 LSPEF
+4283 
-4288 LVSNFLADNAQA
+4288 
-4300 AGNVYATFGAK
+4300 
-4311 GVAQFERG
+4311 
-4319 VPAALASAR
+4319 
-4328 RMLNGKLGTSR
+4328 
-4339 MDAYAREMRE
+4339 
-4349 GGGLIGGL
+4349 
-4357 STANFADVQRDVERE
+4357 
-4372 VAKFAGDRKVR
+4372 
-4383 VLDFI
+4383 
-4388 SHMAERMNAPFEV
+4388 
-4401 ASRLSAY
+4401 
-4408 AVCRENGMTRAEAAK
+4408 
-4423 YAREVTVDFN
+4423 
-4433 QKGEWTPVLNAL
+4433 
-4445 YAFSNASLV
+4445 
-4454 DMERSFGAYAARRG
+4454 
-4468 LRLSFALVALG
+4468 
-4479 FLSSMLGYWQD
+4479 
-4490 DPDDAREGAAQWKDT
+4490 
-4505 KDYVK
+4505 
-4510 QNKLGFRAGTNLYS
+4510 
-4524 VPIRGVNRVLYY
+4524 
-4536 AGHKLWE
+4536 
-4543 VLSGRQG
+4543 
-4550 AGEAAWEVGSF
+4550 
-4561 AASNLVDPIGDAA
+4561 
-4574 KPLQAVTPSVLRP
+4574 
-4587 GMELLQNESFS
+4587 
-4598 GAQIYREPMNRR
+4598 
-4610 LDVRS
+4610 
-4615 AMGRRT
+4615 
-4621 TPGIWH
+4621 
-4627 NVAEAMN
+4627 
-4634 AVTGGNRNKRGAI
+4634 
-4647 DVQPEVY
+4647 
-4654 QYVYSWLTGSAGND
+4654 
-4668 IARAA
+4668 
-4673 NVVKDIATWDFSD
+4673 
-4686 MEDARNVPFVRRFT
+4686 
-4700 SGLQAN
+4700 
-4706 TPTFREKMDEFNED
+4706 
-4720 VKQFKDVANED
+4720 
-4731 PGVMADLRARHPFFG
+4731 
-4746 ASPSARR
+4746 
-4753 WLGELTDLG
+4753 
-4762 KAARKLMKAEMSLDG
+4762 
-4777 EDRKAAHRLRLQVQ
+4777 
-4791 AAFIHRFG
+4791 
-4799 HAPEE
+4799 
-4804 DTSDD
+4804 
-4809 RAFARSR
+4809 
-4816 DREAAKVIKANRK
+4816 

>member
-1 MANGFDEMDE
+1 
-11 FDGGGGDEFARLSN
+11 
-25 AELYRQAYGGGT
+25 
-37 DAGGAAGVGGGDEF
+37 
-51 AGLSNAELYR
+51 
-61 QAFAGPAKR
+61 
-70 EEAGAS
+70 
-76 LPEPERGERG
+76 
-86 RSVYGRVNLN
+86 
-96 ALPTHDELAAKGERG
+96 
-111 GVETAMLNRQEKTGI
+111 
-126 ESDYDGSWWGG
+126 
-137 VRDASQAFAHAV
+137 
-149 FGHPITNAMNANL
+149 
-162 QALARGTYTDIFGNE
+162 
-177 TPLEQLPDAT
+177 
-187 LDYVMDNTGANGFAG
+187 
-202 VRALLGERASHAWRG
+202 
-217 EDNIMRQWDER
+217 
-228 EGAKFADEAER
+228 
-239 KRARVA
+239 
-245 YAKELAQNMIS
+245 
-256 MQEESKLAASD
+256 
-267 ELAAREE
+267 
-274 TFKGAL
+274 
-280 GRGLLEQGGYT
+280 
-291 ARFMIGKYGFIAGVL
+291 
-306 EGVERAGELL
+306 
-316 SDKTKVDKNG
+316 
-326 EIVADA
+326 
-332 KRDTMGAA
+332 
-340 LAKGAARGV
+340 
-349 IAPAVELVGGKLL
+349 
-362 MAGAKG
+362 
-368 AVRNTL
+368 
-374 GRIPLV
+374 
-380 KAAGGKLAATA
+380 
-391 AGKSVAAFA
+391 
-400 RKMDYVRRMTGMGS
+400 
-414 FPEEMAEEWEDQ
+414 
-426 VLDAAIGL
+426 
-434 DRRASENAGTTA
+434 
-446 LGRARESNAQFFT
+446 
-459 AQNFGDLAKSMILM
+459 
-473 QVIQGGAAH
+473 
-482 ALDRMNA
+482 
-489 RRVDAVLEN
+489 
-498 VCGVERGKL
+498 
-507 RNWTANQKQQAFTAW
+507 
-522 VEGLSEEN
+522 
-530 VRNMVDGGS
+530 
-539 RALNRFMS
+539 
-547 EMFGGHGMAPVAL
+547 
-560 KDGEGRTVGRA
+560 
-571 LVRTGRGG
+571 
-579 ATAGEVNEAL
+579 
-589 GEIRR
+589 
-594 AAGENDFT
+594 
-602 ERDADGNPVERRFT
+602 
-616 PQTTEDGKGGSK
+616 
-628 PMWTPAQDE
+628 
-637 AGNPVLRLV
+637 
-646 DAENGVTID
+646 
-655 SYDFPDDDAPTYRVY
+655 
-670 DARGRQRAADGI
+670 
-682 ENALAY
+682 
-688 ANGMV
+688 
-693 ADLAQRNAK
+693 
-702 LRYIRR
+702 
-708 MAGDVLRNQ
+708 
-717 RVFVGDTMAD
+717 
-727 VRRDYDAQ
+727 
-735 FGAGAFDRAMKS
+735 
-747 GDGQYIEGEGDGE
+747 
-760 ISGASFWMPETDAD
+760 
-774 GKSTLVPATDRDGN
+774 
-788 PVYETDAKGKPV
+788 
-800 LDAAGNPVR
+800 
-809 KMVRPRAVF
+809 
-818 FALDSNRSVAELNA
+818 
-832 TAYHEVARHSG
+832 
-843 LAQMYTPEEKADFLR
+843 
-858 RLSAG
+858 
-863 SFGDAKNRMDWDGL
+863 
-877 VRGQMAFRGKKS
+877 
-889 EAELW
+889 
-894 KDPDAVEEIF
+894 
-904 AVMTEGMTE
+904 
-913 SPSLKQRFMANVY
+913 
-926 DWYRNR
+926 
-932 FKQNLDI
+932 
-939 QPDELAVVVD
+939 
-949 ELNRFARRGGGAAP
+949 
-963 GGGVTYQ
+963 
-970 AREGRELEGDLANVK
+970 
-985 EMRAMRRDAANA
+985 
-997 RPALPYTPDAA
+997 
-1008 EGTREKTFG
+1008 
-1017 EQKAEEDA
+1017 
-1025 ADAALAERMEADR
+1025 
-1038 AEEEA
+1038 
-1043 DRDKGGED
+1043 
-1051 ARQTRKNA
+1051 
-1059 PVSAPTE
+1059 
-1066 AGTTT
+1066 
-1071 QPRDAARAEGRKSG
+1071 
-1085 DAAVAAFDRNSTVL
+1085 
-1099 SGDEV
+1099 
-1104 RKTMPGYDPK
+1104 MPGYDPK

-1123 GYVGPHLEA
+1123 GYVGPRLEA

-1139 TRKGKGN
+1139 TRKGKGD

-1157 VGKSTFAQRLGGTP
+1157 AGKSTVAAKIGNSH

-1179 GNLDATKRQ
+1179 GNLEVAKKQ

-1193 ANGEK
+1193 ANGQTPE
-1198 PIIAFVYRNPR
+1198 IHFVYRTIGQ
-1209 EAIEGIRNRVANGG
+1209 ALEGIAQLVKNGG
-1223 HTVSPLSF
+1223 HIVSPLSF
-1231 ANSHVKSRDNLRL
+1231 ANSHVKSRENLRL
-1244 LSEAYGDKIDIRI
+1244 LSEAYGDKIHLHI
-1257 YDNSVPNGPRITPEQ
+1257 YDNSADGAPEITLNQ
-1272 LEEKERIDHE
+1272 LEAKEKPDHARIRESANYYLGHLRERE
-1282 ELRRL
+1282 EARSRSQGGV
-1287 ASEHLGKEGRLAG
+1287 AGGGAKGEEAARHLGQEGRLAG

-1343 DDDAAYRDWLSR
+1343 DDDAAYRDWLAR
-1355 TLRKDTPENRAKY
+1355 TLRKDTPGNRAKY
-1368 GTDLVAAVA
+1368 GTDFVAAVA
-1377 DYSKALGRS
+1377 DYAKALGRG
-1386 RNIKNTGTRLESVLR
+1386 RNIENTGTRLESVLR

-1420 VRVNLEDALARL
+1420 VRVNMEDALARL

-1444 AVLAPFRSLVEAV
+1444 AVLAPFRSLVEGV
-1457 YPSVSQGRKDRVADV
+1457 YPSVSQSRKDRVADV

-1498 LAEER
+1498 LVEER

-1565 GKDMDRA
+1565 GKDMDLA

-1615 LDALLDERARAL
+1615 LDALLDEHARAL
-1627 EWAGKT
+1627 EWARKT

-1644 ERTPSWYG
+1644 ERAPSWYG

-1694 SPSGAEAAE
+1694 STSGEEAAE
-1703 RTRREYNEVV
+1703 RARREYDEVV

-1724 PGWMHAPNGKP
+1724 PGWMRAPNGKP

-1755 GDWERLADLY
+1755 GDWER
-1765 AARDFALNSEPVA
+1765 VA
-1778 EVSGNDFQ
+1778 
-1786 KDPTGANTLIDRV
+1786 V
-1799 ADYFAGFGGKAE
+1799 ADAILGDADIASDGALLKMEAKAQRAEAKRIYDALKAGG
-1811 SPDLGTVEL
+1811 PVETADGRSVHFL
-1820 TRRGVKSSV
+1820 TRGFKEIKSHSADPHTLAIVPILKEVV
-1829 AHGIGAKKAAAFA
+1829 ASARYIGEG
-1842 AVKDVIEKGVVFD
+1842 DVA
-1855 RNDDWKGRGY
+1855 
-1865 ATAAIAAPIRMGGK
+1865 ATAANK
-1879 DYVCELI
+1879 DVKAYHI
-1886 VNRYKD
+1886 YAR
-1892 RNAFYLHEVNLK
+1892 RVNLGDGSMVARIVIREDKNGNQFYDEESTSIENVK
-1904 EKLSDTIKTATGAVS
+1904 EIQGQGSREPNTGS
-1919 IGESARPVMSI
+1919 GPESPYAPHS
-1930 IAQRLAEV
+1930 LAEFFGGI
-1938 NPASVSKVVDENGE
+1938 NHDSVSKVVDENGE
-1952 PQVVYHGHVDDFTVF
+1952 PLVVYHGSPHEFSVF
-1967 KPSERGKL
+1967 DR
-1975 GKGVYLSAYKEKA
+1975 
-1988 GRYSRIKGK
+1988 RR
-1997 FGYGHE
+1997 
-2003 KVMSLFVNI
+2003 I
-2012 RNPYVGSGERYDE
+2012 RNNTRNMRGFFFTTNRDTSGYYGKEMPCFLNVRRPLVETRGEGGEETIQAALKDGSIARHDGTIAYAGEDIKSNPYLNR
-2025 GLRNALT
+2025 GLAE
-2032 DNSYDGIISDKNM
+2032 DGII
-2045 VEIVARNPAQVK
+2045 EIVVPNPTQIK

-2063 GAFAPANPDIRFSV
+2063 GAFDPTNPDIRFSV

-2088 MDAVKR
+2088 MDAVRR
-2094 GDTEAAEKMERD
+2094 GDMEAAEKMERD

-2168 KEVAIDDVTARQIAD
+2168 KEVAIDDMTARQIAD

-2316 YIPVIPN
+2316 YIPVSPN

-2344 RFDQQ
+2344 RFDQES
-2349 NPDIRF
+2349 PDIRF
-2355 SVRRMDDAARRRNLL
+2355 SVRLAPELRETLTLEPSDEATAKTSVKAWRAERKAFTNRRDGRTAELKADWTKIFSEPAKKKSANYAAHDAAANRLDTLFENGVRMWDEPPRNGSRDIRAYAKYGCPFEFGGETYLAKITVKEYADGKATDGFYSIEEISVEKIGAGGINAGITSIEGHELDPGATAVLKNMLQQTPRIVPNAAAGRNGGEMRFSIAGARGASALGVRGVVDAEAMEKDGRDRTEIWRRTGWWRGADGKWRFELPPVRMKGEEEVMSALRDGGNEATLGKLLDAPKLFAAYPQLKGVKVVFSPEYKDGIDGWYAPALGEIRLFNTGLRSPADQDEYTRKAYDNYLRIVDSDEYLRKILEDFDAIGIEHGTFEEERADARWMLEHMDRRIADRNAATVRGIVNERGEESVYQRIVHEVQHAVQMAEGFERGGDVADADYWRIAGEVEARNAARRDAMTPEERAATPPWETEDVPADNQIMRG
-2370 AVHNIS
+2370 AA
-2376 LDGIRKV
+2376 LDG
-2383 VELGG
+2383 
-2388 FAMPSIAVVRDD
+2388 A
-2400 YGHSEFGDCTV
+2400 
-2411 LFAPSTIDPRRD
+2411 
-2423 RRNTIYSHDA
+2423 
-2433 WTPTFPAVYNRID
+2433 
-2446 EDGIARTNRAIIQ
+2446 
-2459 MVPEDV
+2459 
-2465 YRAIGNDHYKLNY
+2465 
-2478 LDGIHDAFDTA
+2478 
-2489 EDAADAYAGN
+2489 
-2499 AIVKA
+2499 
-2504 AYLVSNGETVTPVMV
+2504 
-2519 KKNYFAGKKGVV
+2519 
-2531 GHLDENMIAE
+2531 
-2541 LESRLGDR
+2541 
-2549 LVAAAEGPGAKAF
+2549 
-2562 SVYERLLPEV
+2562 
-2572 RRLIRTNDAYVRE
+2572 
-2585 KLDATGD
+2585 
-2592 DAFSEFEVSQ
+2592 
-2602 IADVVSAIRADK
+2602 
-2614 ERGEYGKKV
+2614 
-2623 VSEYATRR
+2623 
-2631 NISGRVDEN
+2631 
-2640 DPDYR
+2640 
-2645 AWINAQYG
+2645 
-2653 RPILGKGIYNGRE
+2653 
-2666 RFTAQG
+2666 
-2672 RKRAWDAL
+2672 
-2680 HDELTLENVVRAMKK
+2680 
-2695 TQPTNGSGILGRN
+2695 
-2708 PFGVAVKKFS
+2708 
-2718 SIGDLKKSGDGILR
+2718 
-2732 NLTRD
+2732 
-2737 EDKSIKEE
+2737 
-2745 LTARLGRLVS
+2745 
-2755 RYMETNEHQDANR
+2755 
-2768 YIEYNKAVDMM
+2768 
-2779 FDAFEKAHGRLDAMK
+2779 
-2794 RGLNG
+2794 
-2799 FGYSADDGLTR
+2799 
-2810 EIMSVFSDIS
+2810 
-2820 VMPTNYFE
+2820 
-2828 AKPQRAV
+2828 
-2835 RFDEMKAWIVP
+2835 
-2846 DSISP
+2846 
-2851 EDHRLLDERGQRVF
+2851 
-2865 TYRNGDE
+2865 
-2872 TDRLRAVNEA
+2872 
-2882 ADQTDVRFSIRVN
+2882 RFSIRRDVTADPEN
-2895 PRLREEVEAALAK
+2895 ATLENTKAALKALS
-2908 DADGHYGVS
+2908 GVILHNYATGINAQINAVQRDKIVS
-2917 QGKVVRFADNLPI
+2917 NAAVRKSNR
-2930 LNFLGVKVDGVFT
+2930 NGFT
-2943 TADRLRKMAGK
+2943 TAEHNAAASIIDRLWK
-2954 HHLGGDQ
+2954 HAELSESRADNGGDPN
-2961 IASLIERA
+2961 IASIKRFVSIAYLGDKEAFAYITAKESTRNGHRIYSIELEKLETLEGKLKGLDPSSSSATREIIA
-2969 DAPAAVFLDID
+2969 RLRSKVNAPA
-2980 GNGSNVILTD
+2980 N
-2990 TMADDGNGT
+2990 
-2999 VKPVMVLLRPA
+2999 
-3010 KRGAGEY
+3010 
-3017 IASAY
+3017 
-3022 ARTDA
+3022 
-3027 GEGAYIAWKTR
+3027 
-3038 LRYLDENKIA
+3038 ENRIA
-3048 GLGLKEETDSQ
+3048 GLGLEEETESILRTQASGDNVLTASDYS
-3059 LKPSRPDEDV
+3059 K
-3069 KTPEEFTSWR
+3069 W
-3079 STANSVAQPGA
+3079 STAHSVAQPGA

-3111 YERPS
+3111 YEKPS
-3116 LHAIGTGEGNQA
+3116 LHYVGMGEGNQV
-3128 YGWGLYASN
+3128 YGWGLYASD
-3137 RRGVAESYAKINDGL
+3137 RRGVAEGYAKTLARDK
-3152 HTFDGR
+3152 R
-3158 PIEYISVALSPQ
+3158 ISQ
-3170 ERAIKAF
+3170 
-3177 TAANGDKN
+3177 
-3185 RARETLVGNAK
+3185 
-3196 RARGKSRKEWD
+3196 
-3207 DAVEWFDEN
+3207 DEN
-3216 GGRLATAKP
+3216 TFQAVKKVLGNNVSEDALQSIYEAITGFNDWKEVKDWLKRDAEYDEEVGPLSLAAFRRNESALKKVHDEFAAQE

-3238 GDESQLLKWYEP
+3238 GDESHLLKWYDAISDSNWDR
-3250 VSEEN
+3250 V
-3255 VGRIQKQADS
+3255 IAQAEK
-3265 EGIGQAVR
+3265 EGLREKLKGAWWLRFNGDLERFITDNGNSG
-3273 DALRYGD
+3273 DAIYER
-3280 GYDGKDVY
+3280 
-3288 HALSRNFGSSKA
+3288 LSKLLGGPQS

-3314 YPVDSYGKAVKDGDK
+3314 YPVDSYGKAVKDGDE

-3348 RDGGMVFR
+3348 RDGWMVFR

-3382 VIDGKVYSPMAAYI
+3382 MIDGKVYSPMAAYI

-3459 TDYARPN
+3459 TAYARPN

-3592 FRRNTN
+3592 FRMSSTDIDPITLRNEIDRSLKRNANGHYAAKAN
-3598 DNLREDV
+3598 DEI
-3605 ASALN
+3605 
-3610 TDRESGKVISGHSV
+3610 T
-3624 VEFSDTPVALLNAGI
+3624 FSEHVPHVLYMLGAKDA
-3639 PDGRI
+3639 RI
-3644 YTHAY
+3644 YTKNY
-3649 ILRKIEKKHDI
+3649 TIRKIIEDH
-3660 DLNGI
+3660 
-3665 VSLVDAISEPAALLR
+3665 SLLPEQVAGLVKSLENPVAVLSD
-3680 DNAKDGYIVLTKQHA
+3680 DGGSYVVLT
-3695 KDINGRNAPVMVY
+3695 DIMARNLDGQMKPVMIWM
-3708 LRPDGKGNFIASA
+3708 RPDSKGNYIASA
-3721 YSKTENGERQ
+3721 YSRTLAGEKKYV
-3731 FTNLINAGG
+3731 NLINAKR
-3740 LLSVDKN
+3740 LLYLDKN
-3747 KIADLNLTGEVKS
+3747 KVAALNLGGEAKS
-3760 SFESAKVGNLFSSV
+3760 SFVS
-3774 PQSSGTEQGGVALRN
+3774 PSSGNVVKTPEDLSSFVSVGIIPQTPTSAQGGVAMRN

-3796 AARLLADALGLS
+3796 TARLLADALGLS
-3808 AREAAALAAGAAN
+3808 AREAAALATGAAN

-4045 TNRTRDVLERSG
+4045 TDRTRDVLERSG

-4078 FDLNADDNFVKV
+4078 FDQNADDNFVKV

-4096 LEGGGYARNYAG
+4096 IEGGGYARNYAG

-4258 SLAQVGPVLKFVRG
+4258 SLAQVGHVLKFVRG

-4668 IARAA
+4668 IARVA

-4731 PGVMADLRARHPFFG
+4731 PSVMADLRARHPFFG